1 MQLVMQVL
9 NSLLDN
15 CSALGLWIRLCMS
28 ADTDVN
34 AATWRWWDTVRSLC
48 NYHSSLG
55 VLIEIQRPHDMTPE
69 LMERRWLGEP
79 IRGAFVCTTSF
90 LRNKRQ
96 FPVLPRPLQTVVL
109 QVFKLGQQVRMHASP
124 HFCDAVHCNLCRR
137 HIISRNYYTQLATRA

>member
-1 MQLVMQVL
+1 MYSRSNGAGVTPSDVQVL
-9 NSLLDN
+9 NSLLEH

-28 ADTDVN
+28 ADPEAN

-55 VLIEIQRPHDMTPE
+55 VLLEIQGPHDMTPE
-69 LMERRWLGEP
+69 LMERRWLAEP
-79 IRGAFVCTTSF
+79 IRGAIICSTAF

-109 QVFKLGQQVRMHASP
+109 HVFKLGQQVRP
-124 HFCDAVHCNLCRR
+124 CP
-137 HIISRNYYTQLATRA
+137 YPAT